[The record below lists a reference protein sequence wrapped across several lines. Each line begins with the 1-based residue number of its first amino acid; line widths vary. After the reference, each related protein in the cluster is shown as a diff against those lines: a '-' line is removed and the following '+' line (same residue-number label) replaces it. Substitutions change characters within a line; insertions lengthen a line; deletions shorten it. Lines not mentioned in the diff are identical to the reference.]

1 MATAIKFENSKGC
14 FLLETEEILCKEE
27 DMNLFASPI
36 SSCYKRK
43 METIK
48 ET

>member
-1 MATAIKFENSKGC
+1 MATAIKFENSKDC
-14 FLLETEEILCKEE
+14 FLLETEEILFIEE
-27 DMNLFASPI
+27 NMNLFVSPI